1 MVFVRAVVDQDGNQP
16 MNDDDIPAIVE
27 AAFDNCE
34 TVLQP
39 VTDEAAR
46 FTGIVKTEAQK
57 KRGSAN

>member
-1 MVFVRAVVDQDGNQP
+1 